1 MVDWSRFLCLV
12 VIVPLLV
19 AAPAQA
25 GEQAITDANL
35 ITALDVSGSIKERDL
50 ALELDG
56 MAQAVMHPL
65 FLQAIEQGQYGRI
78 GFVAFTWSNGE
89 MHALVPWTMIGSR
102 AEAEKVA
109 QALLRVRRMHRPGDA
124 DLNWPWQSH
133 RSTDVSSALEW
144 ATRIGAVAPFIGGR
158 TVINMCANGIDNTGA
173 GPDLARDLA
182 AMQGAVINGLIV
194 GRRDDS
200 AEVAAYFR
208 RHVQTGDR
216 SFVIE
221 ARDYDDVID
230 AMLAKFVM
238 DLVAIEPLRV
248 AG

>member
-1 MVDWSRFLCLV
+1 
-12 VIVPLLV
+12 
-19 AAPAQA
+19 
-25 GEQAITDANL
+25 
-35 ITALDVSGSIKERDL
+35 
-50 ALELDG
+50 
-56 MAQAVMHPL
+56 
-65 FLQAIEQGQYGRI
+65 
-78 GFVAFTWSNGE
+78 
-89 MHALVPWTMIGSR
+89 
-102 AEAEKVA
+102 
-109 QALLRVRRMHRPGDA
+109 
-124 DLNWPWQSH
+124 
-133 RSTDVSSALEW
+133 
-144 ATRIGAVAPFIGGR
+144 
-158 TVINMCANGIDNTGA
+158 VINMCANGIDNTGA